1 MIARS
6 LRAQRTHFLE
16 HVGIWHLDLLV
27 GLSMLEIFTIEFVD
41 RIDDAQFLPKKGN
54 YSKLMTQLTLLLSQ
68 WNSLTE
74 LMTINFNLRKEMDDT
89 IIHIIESVDRLDR
102 LSHSLARLHSFTG
115 SSIDSLAWSLN
126 SSLAPLL
133 AQPLTA
139 SQLTSLLNHSP
150 FFGYGLGGRK
160 DILLDGWTALHE
172 AIRWRGRE
180 LLQDG
185 SERLALKKKER
196 NWETTIEC
204 SWGSS
209 ALRYWP

>member
-68 WNSLTE
+68 WNLLTE

-115 SSIDSLAWSLN
+115 SSIDSLA
-126 SSLAPLL
+126 
-133 AQPLTA
+133 
-139 SQLTSLLNHSP
+139 
-150 FFGYGLGGRK
+150 
-160 DILLDGWTALHE
+160 
-172 AIRWRGRE
+172 
-180 LLQDG
+180 
-185 SERLALKKKER
+185 
-196 NWETTIEC
+196 
-204 SWGSS
+204 
-209 ALRYWP
+209 